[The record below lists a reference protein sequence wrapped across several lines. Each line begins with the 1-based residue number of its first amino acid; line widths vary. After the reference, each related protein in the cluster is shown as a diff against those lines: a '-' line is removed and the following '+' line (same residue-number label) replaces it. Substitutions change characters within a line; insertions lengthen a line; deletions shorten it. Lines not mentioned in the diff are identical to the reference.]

1 MSDQVNE
8 FFEALQS
15 KYSHF
20 LQIVADNDQESVLA
34 VPPAGFFTKRRITV
48 DENLINEHVL

>member
-8 FFEALQS
+8 FFEALQT
-15 KYSHF
+15 KYTHY
-20 LQIVADNDQESVLA
+20 LQILADNEQESVLA
-34 VPPAGFFTKRRITV
+34 VPPAGFFSKQRITV